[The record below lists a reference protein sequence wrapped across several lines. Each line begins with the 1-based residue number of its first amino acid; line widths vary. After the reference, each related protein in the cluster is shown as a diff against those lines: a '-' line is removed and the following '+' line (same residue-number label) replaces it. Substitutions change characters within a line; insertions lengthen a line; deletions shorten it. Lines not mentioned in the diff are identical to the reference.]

1 MNLNL
6 EKPLVFFDLETT
18 GISVGKDR
26 IVEISMLKVMPN
38 GEEVALTM
46 RINPGIPIPE
56 KSSEIHGIYD
66 DDVKNEPTF
75 EAVSH
80 KILDFFEDADIAGY
94 NSNKF
99 DLPLLVEEF
108 LRCGMKFD
116 IRNRVFVDVQTIFH
130 RMEPRS
136 LSAAYKLYCNKD
148 LVNAH
153 SAEADTR
160 ATYEVLKAQLDRYQN
175 TPYEDSKTG
184 KVTLS
189 DNKMISSCVSNFSQE
204 SRNVDFAGH
213 IVFNDKDQEVLILAN
228 IKGQPVEQVFRL
240 EPQYYDWMMKA
251 EFPLYTKEVI
261 SLIRNRMF

>member
-66 DDVKNEPTF
+66 EDVKNEPTF

-130 RMEPRS
+130 RMEPRT

-160 ATYEVLKAQLDRYQN
+160 ATYEEL
-175 TPYEDSKTG
+175 
-184 KVTLS
+184 
-189 DNKMISSCVSNFSQE
+189 
-204 SRNVDFAGH
+204 H
-213 IVFNDKDQEVLILAN
+213 
-228 IKGQPVEQVFRL
+228 
-240 EPQYYDWMMKA
+240 
-251 EFPLYTKEVI
+251 
-261 SLIRNRMF
+261 

>member
-1 MNLNL
+1 MKLNIVR
-6 EKPLVFFDLETT
+6 PIIFFDIEST
-18 GISVGKDR
+18 GLDVSRDR
-26 IVEISMLKVMPN
+26 IVEISMLKVMPD
-38 GEEVALTM
+38 GEEIALTM

-66 DDVKNEPTF
+66 EDVKNEPTF
-75 EAVSH
+75 ETVSH
-80 KILDFFEDADIAGY
+80 KILDFFEDADIAGF

-136 LSAAYKLYCNKD
+136 LSAAYKMYCNKD
-148 LVNAH
+148 LINAH

-184 KVTLS
+184 KVTYPIQNDIKVL
-189 DNKMISSCVSNFSQE
+189 SNFSQE

-213 IVFNDKDQEVLILAN
+213 IVFNDKDQEVFN
-228 IKGQPVEQVFRL
+228 FGKYKGQPVEQVFRL

-261 SLIRNRMF
+261 SLIKNRMF